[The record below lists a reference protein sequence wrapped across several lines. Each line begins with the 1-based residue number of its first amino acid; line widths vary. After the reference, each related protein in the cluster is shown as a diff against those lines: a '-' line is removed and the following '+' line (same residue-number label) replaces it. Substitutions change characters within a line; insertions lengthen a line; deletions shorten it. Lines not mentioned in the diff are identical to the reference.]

1 PGRPRPTVGR
11 ATRSRGLERRARRT
25 ALRCTGARA
34 AREPDVQRAAR
45 RSRGGADAVHLRSAE
60 AMVSG
65 ARPRSAPGFGLAEV
79 LVALIVLTVGVMG
92 AVATATLAVRT
103 LHIAA
108 EREAAVR
115 AAGVVLDSLLQV

>member
-1 PGRPRPTVGR
+1 
-11 ATRSRGLERRARRT
+11 
-25 ALRCTGARA
+25 
-34 AREPDVQRAAR
+34 
-45 RSRGGADAVHLRSAE
+45 
-60 AMVSG
+60 MVSG
-65 ARPRSAPGFGLAEV
+65 ARSTGAPGFGLAEV

-115 AAGVVLDSLLQV
+115 AAGVVLDSLLQVSAPSAGEREIGSHRVRWTVRAEGRVRRIALEVESIEGGASHPLRFEAIHAPPLPRIGGEP